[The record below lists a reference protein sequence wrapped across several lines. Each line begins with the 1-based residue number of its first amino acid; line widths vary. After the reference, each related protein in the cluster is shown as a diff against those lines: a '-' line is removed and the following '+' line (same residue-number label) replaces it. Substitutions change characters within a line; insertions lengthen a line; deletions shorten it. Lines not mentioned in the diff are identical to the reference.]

1 MALTVKSLK
10 EPGVPKF
17 YTVTEVTFDS
27 SYAEGG
33 ESFTPANA
41 GLATIDHSF
50 CAITHGSESA
60 TLRPTNCYYE
70 SEKLHLIDSATGKE
84 VAGTSNMEK
93 VKVLV
98 FAFGK
103 ARTK

>member
-1 MALTVKSLK
+1 MALTVKALK

-33 ESFTPANA
+33 ESFTPAQA
-41 GLATIDHSF
+41 GLASIDHAF
-50 CAITHGSESA
+50 VTVVNGSEEA
-60 TLRPTNCYYE
+60 TVRPTNCFYKE
-70 SEKLHLIDSATGKE
+70 EKLHLIDSATGKE
-84 VAGTSNMEK
+84 VAGTKNMEK
-93 VKVLV
+93 VKVQV